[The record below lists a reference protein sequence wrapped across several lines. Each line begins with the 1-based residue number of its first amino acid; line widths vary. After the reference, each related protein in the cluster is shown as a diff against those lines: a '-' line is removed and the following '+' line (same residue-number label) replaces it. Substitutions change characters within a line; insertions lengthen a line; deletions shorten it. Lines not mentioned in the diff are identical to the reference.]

1 MLNNYIFLI
10 PYIFHIIYVYFH
22 IKNTT
27 DNQTERR
34 RPLKDI
40 IMDNGPD
47 LRSIKYIMNP
57 LLIIFVIPYIL
68 KNRLDCLVD
77 YLKIFSV
84 IVSLRIITSTITEVP
99 SSDPNCNTNEAG
111 IFKYISGHCFDKIF
125 SGHTACT
132 LLLVLIAYDND
143 LITWNK
149 YLIYQV
155 LQIIYAFMLVFT
167 KGHYSV
173 DVFLSYIIVI
183 PIYLLLK
190 DKLN

>member
-99 SSDPNCNTNEAG
+99 SSDPNCNTSETG

-132 LLLVLIAYDND
+132 LLLVLIAYDNE